1 MNSLTEDYCSLFPGQ
16 FREFNEN
23 RHMTAGA
30 PVGPA
35 FSLTSDGGFS
45 YFLFKEEIDRC

>member
-16 FREFNEN
+16 FREFNEKS
-23 RHMTAGA
+23 HMTAGA
-30 PVGPA
+30 PVGPV

-45 YFLFKEEIDRC
+45 YFLSKEEIDRC